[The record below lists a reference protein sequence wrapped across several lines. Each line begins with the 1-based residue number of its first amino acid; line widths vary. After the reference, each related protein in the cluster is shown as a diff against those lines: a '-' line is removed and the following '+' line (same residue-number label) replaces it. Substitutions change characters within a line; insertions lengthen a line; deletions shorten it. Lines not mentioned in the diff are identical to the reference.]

1 MNCDSRILTEFFV
14 MVFSLQKGA
23 KGGKRKTATPK
34 RGSKKS
40 KKDESDEEE
49 EVNIIEQFKQCQIK
63 F

>member
-1 MNCDSRILTEFFV
+1 